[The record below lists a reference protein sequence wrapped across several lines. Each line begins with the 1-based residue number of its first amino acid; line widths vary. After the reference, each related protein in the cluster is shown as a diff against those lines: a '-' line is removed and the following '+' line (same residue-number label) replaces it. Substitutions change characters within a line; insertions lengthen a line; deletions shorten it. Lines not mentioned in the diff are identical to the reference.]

1 MHNKP
6 IFQFLCAVVLLL
18 AAVAGCRA
26 EPPTGP
32 TPPPDM
38 NDLSTAVAHV
48 VETAVAATATAA
60 ATGTTTAP
68 ATETP
73 APAPPPITGA
83 WQREHDEEG
92 LQYVQTIEF
101 FGDGLFTA
109 HIAGLLDP
117 CGPYGLPGACQ
128 FFPDVVPQL
137 PFEMSTSGTYEF
149 LDARRVRLAADNP
162 GEPAP
167 FLPPPFGRQLSAFD
181 VDLPDADTL
190 LLVESGVAYRFGRI
204 R

>member
-6 IFQFLCAVVLLL
+6 IIQFLCAVVLLS

-26 EPPTGP
+26 EPPAGSTP
-32 TPPPDM
+32 PPPDM
-38 NDLSTAVAHV
+38 NDLSTAVAHI

-60 ATGTTTAP
+60 ATETTTAP

-109 HIAGLLDP
+109 HIAGLLHP
-117 CGPYGLPGACQ
+117 CGPYGLPDACL
-128 FFPDVVPQL
+128 FHDVVPEL

-149 LDARRVRLAADNP
+149 LDARRVRLIADGP
-162 GEPAP
+162 VEPAP
-167 FLPPPFGRQLSAFD
+167 FLPPPFGRRLSAFD

-190 LLVESGVAYRFGRI
+190 ALVESGVAYRFGRV

>member
-60 ATGTTTAP
+60 ATGTTTVP

-73 APAPPPITGA
+73 APAPPITGA
-83 WQREHDEEG
+83 WQWEHDEEG

-117 CGPYGLPGACQ
+117 CGPYGLSGACQ

-190 LLVESGVAYRFGRI
+190 LLVESGVAYRFGRV